1 MRKLKPRKIQAVA
14 SLLCVESGFKFFTLC
29 PEDSGRSQGTR
40 KGLWGSMFKGVGI
53 TGSRQVKVV
62 IWSMEA
68 EMFKQG
74 SEWDSGKKQ
83 DVKGKANPKEKL

>member
-1 MRKLKPRKIQAVA
+1 
-14 SLLCVESGFKFFTLC
+14 
-29 PEDSGRSQGTR
+29 
-40 KGLWGSMFKGVGI
+40 MFKGVGI

-62 IWSMEA
+62 IWSMGA

-74 SEWDSGKKQ
+74 SEWDSGKKKKQ